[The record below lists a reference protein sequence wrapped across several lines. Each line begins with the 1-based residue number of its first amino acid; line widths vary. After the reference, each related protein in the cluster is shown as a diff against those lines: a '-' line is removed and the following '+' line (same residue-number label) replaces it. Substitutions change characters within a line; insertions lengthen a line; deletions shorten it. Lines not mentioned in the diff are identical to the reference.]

1 MKFFNFIVRILV
13 FRSELISPDSNSN
26 SVILAFSVLMG
37 SKVWA
42 GCDLK
47 GGRDLLV
54 LTLLDCLQLSLM
66 RCKINK

>member
-1 MKFFNFIVRILV
+1 MNFFNFIVRMLV

-37 SKVWA
+37 SKVWV

-47 GGRDLLV
+47 GGAGFVSVDV
-54 LTLLDCLQLSLM
+54 T
-66 RCKINK
+66 

>member
-1 MKFFNFIVRILV
+1 MNFFNFIVRMLV

-47 GGRDLLV
+47 GGGGFVTVDV
-54 LTLLDCLQLSLM
+54 T
-66 RCKINK
+66 

>member
-1 MKFFNFIVRILV
+1 MKFFNFIVRMLV

-42 GCDLK
+42 GCYLK

>member
-1 MKFFNFIVRILV
+1 MKFFNFIVRMLV

-37 SKVWA
+37 SKVGA